1 MAFLRNDAINRVNL
15 HSGIHALA
23 HGAGGIFFLVFLLRS
38 GVPIPAALIAQAAI
52 VAVRFALRPLLLPF
66 AKRWGLKPPLV
77 AGTLGL
83 SVQYPVLAEVDG
95 VGGLL
100 VLLVAVTSVAEL
112 VYHTS
117 YNAYFAA
124 LGDVEHRGQQIGARE
139 AMMMVASIVAP
150 LLGSWALIA
159 VGPRWMFAGV
169 ALVQTLAL
177 VPLIGTPNVPAKRE
191 APGAL
196 RAARLAAVII
206 AADGWFDAC
215 FILVWQIALFVSLGE
230 SIAAYGGAMA
240 LAGLVGAACG
250 LLLGRHIDAGFGRR
264 AVLVAYGVGAA
275 VLLLRAASLEHPWLA
290 VTAHALGGLFWPLL
304 GPTLGVVIYN
314 LAKASPCPFRFSMA
328 TEGGWDAGCFSA
340 CLIAATLV
348 AADVSLVAP
357 ILLALPALAAK
368 ALLLWRHYPR
378 TVAATATARRA
389 HDEDR

>member
-23 HGAGGIFFLVFLLRS
+23 HGAGGIFFLVYLLRS
-38 GVPIPAALIAQAAI
+38 GVPIPAALVAQAAI
-52 VAVRFALRPLLLPF
+52 VAMRFALRPLILPF
-66 AKRWGLKPPLV
+66 ARRWGLKPPLV

-83 SVQYPVLAEVDG
+83 AVQYPVLAEVDG

-100 VLLVAVTSVAEL
+100 VLLVAVTSLAEV
-112 VYHTS
+112 VYYTS

-124 LGDVEHRGQQIGARE
+124 LGDVELRGHQIGARE
-139 AMMMVASIVAP
+139 AMMTAANLVAP
-150 LLGSWALIA
+150 LLGTWALIA

-169 ALVQTLAL
+169 ALVQALAL
-177 VPLIGTPNVPAKRE
+177 VPLIGTPNLPVKRA
-191 APGAL
+191 APGAV
-196 RAARLAAVII
+196 RAARLAVGII

-240 LAGLVGAACG
+240 LAGVVGAACG

-264 AVLVAYGVGAA
+264 AVVVAYGVGGAI
-275 VLLLRAASLEHPWLA
+275 LLLRAASLEHPWLA

-304 GPTLGVVIYN
+304 GPTLGVVVYN
-314 LAKASPCPFRFSMA
+314 VSKVSPCPFRFSMA
-328 TEGGWDAGCFSA
+328 TEGGWDAGCFTA
-340 CLIAATLV
+340 CLIAAMLV
-348 AADVSLVAP
+348 AADVSLAVP
-357 ILLALPALAAK
+357 ILLALPALAAQ

-378 TVAATATARRA
+378 RREA
-389 HDEDR
+389 DRR